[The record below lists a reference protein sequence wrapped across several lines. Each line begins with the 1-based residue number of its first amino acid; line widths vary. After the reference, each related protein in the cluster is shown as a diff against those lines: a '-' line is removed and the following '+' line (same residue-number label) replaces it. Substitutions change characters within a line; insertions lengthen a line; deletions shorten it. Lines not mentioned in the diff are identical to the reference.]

1 MRGGCRRHLERCRTR
16 CALRVDDSHP
26 AYAARTSC
34 TQETPTAAAWTRG
47 GLVARRRARANRARV
62 IVSRRARGANRDVR
76 QAQQLA
82 RVV

>member
-34 TQETPTAAAWTRG
+34 SQETPSAAA
-47 GLVARRRARANRARV
+47 LDARRAAWPAGVPTERA
-62 IVSRRARGANRDVR
+62 
-76 QAQQLA
+76 
-82 RVV
+82 

>member
-47 GLVARRRARANRARV
+47 GPVARRRANRARV

-82 RVV
+82 GVV